1 MHKEWT
7 GELQLEL
14 REKKNKTIPV
24 DVFFR
29 GAFKVMRPVYLD
41 NSGQL
46 TYYLLNPGGGYL
58 SGDTYSM
65 DIKVN
70 ENARAILTTQS
81 ATKVYKTPGEP
92 AYQYGKFTLKPNSLL
107 EYIPDPLIV
116 YREGSYKQLNQFY
129 LDDTSTLIYS
139 DIITPGWSPTGK
151 QFSYDRV
158 DLQTEVFI
166 NHELGVFD
174 RIVTEPAKNNLSKF
188 GRMEGYSHLGSML
201 VISPFVSD
209 ELIEHIYDRIGKEEV
224 NVGISR
230 CPVPGFSLRI
240 LANQTQIIEE
250 ILKMCH
256 DYLREKWFGIS
267 PVFLRKY

>member
-1 MHKEWT
+1 MQKEWT

-14 REKKNKTIPV
+14 TEKKNKTVPA
-24 DVFFR
+24 DVYFR
-29 GAFKVMRPVYLD
+29 GAFKVMRPIYLD

-58 SGDTYSM
+58 SADTYSM
-65 DIKVN
+65 DIRVN

-92 AYQYGKFTLKPNSLL
+92 AYQYGKFTLKSNSLL

-129 LDDTSTLIYS
+129 VDNTSTLICS

-151 QFSYDRV
+151 QFSYDKV
-158 DLQTEVFI
+158 DLQNEVFI
-166 NHELGVFD
+166 HKELGVFD
-174 RIVTEPAKNNLSKF
+174 RIVTEPAKNNPSVF
-188 GRMEGYSHLGSML
+188 GRMEGYSHLGSMM
-201 VISPFVSD
+201 VISPYVTD
-209 ELIEHIYDRIGKEEV
+209 EVIENIYDMMEQKDV
-224 NVGISR
+224 NFGISR

-250 ILKMCH
+250 ILQTCH
-256 DYLREKWFGIS
+256 GYLRETWFGMS